1 MAAIIKISAVMA
13 KDVLTANKEEGV
25 ISLLERL
32 NKHRIGAVVVIN
44 KENMPIGI
52 ITERDII
59 HALVSYREELFN
71 KQAQDIMSAP
81 VLTLDPEQDIDSA
94 AILMTLN
101 GIRRIPITRD
111 NKLVGLITYR
121 DLTNALRKSYFSL
134 EEKAEMLQDMANK
147 DPLTGLF
154 NKRFINEELK
164 RQFDSAVE
172 SGTSM
177 TVIMIDIDHFKKVND
192 TYGHQCGDYVLKTL
206 AVIFQTK
213 SREINIVGR
222 YGGEEFIVIGPI
234 SEYKS
239 SLFFAERLREAVEEA
254 VFNWDGVDFHIT
266 ISAGICVWNRSI
278 KDSKTM
284 VKFADEA
291 LYEAKNN
298 GRNQVV
304 VSEKEK

>member
-1 MAAIIKISAVMA
+1 MALLKIHAVMA
-13 KDVLTANKEEGV
+13 KDVLTASKEEPV

-44 KENMPIGI
+44 REDMPIGI

-59 HALVSYREELFN
+59 HSLVAYREDLFK

-81 VLTLDPEQDIDSA
+81 VLTLDPDQDIDSA

-101 GIRRIPITRD
+101 GIRRIPITKD

-121 DLTNALRKSYFSL
+121 DLTNALRKSYFSM
-134 EEKAEMLQDMANK
+134 EEKAEMLQDLANK

-154 NKRFINEELK
+154 NKRFINDELK
-164 RQFDSAVE
+164 RQFDSAVQ

-206 AVIFQTK
+206 AVILQTK
-213 SREINIVGR
+213 SRDINIAGR
-222 YGGEEFIVIGPI
+222 YGGEEFIIIGPI

-239 SLFFAERLREAVEEA
+239 SLFFAERLRATVEEN
-254 VFNWDGVDFHIT
+254 VFSWDNQNFHIT

-284 VKFADEA
+284 VKLADEA

>member
-1 MAAIIKISAVMA
+1 MALMKIGAVMA
-13 KDVLTANKEEGV
+13 KDVLTTYKEEP
-25 ISLLERL
+25 ILTLLERL

-59 HALVSYREELFN
+59 HALVSYKEELFK

-101 GIRRIPITRD
+101 GIRRIPITVD
-111 NKLVGLITYR
+111 NRLVGLITYR

-134 EEKAEMLQDMANK
+134 EEKAEVLQDMANK
-147 DPLTGLF
+147 DALTGLF

-164 RQFDSAVE
+164 KQFDTAVK

-177 TVIMIDIDHFKKVND
+177 TVIMIDIDHFKIVND

-206 AVIFQTK
+206 SVILQTK

-222 YGGEEFIVIGPI
+222 YGGEEFIIIGPI

-239 SLFFAERLREAVEEA
+239 SLFFAERLRASVEET
-254 VFNWDGVDFHIT
+254 VFNWDNREFHIT
-266 ISAGICVWNRSI
+266 ISAGICVWNQHI

-284 VKFADEA
+284 VKLADEA

-298 GRNQVV
+298 GRNQVKM
-304 VSEKEK
+304 SDREK